1 MFYGEAAGLAA
12 ELAGSGLPAKM
23 PCGLDSEGLE
33 RKAGVFQRKGE
44 IMVKDRDK
52 ASNSLQVVFPRIRS
66 CFPGATGLC
75 FQQIF
80 PDRQI

>member
-1 MFYGEAAGLAA
+1 MVESPGWLPSWQDLRCLPKCHAGL
-12 ELAGSGLPAKM
+12 LQG
-23 PCGLDSEGLE
+23 GLE
-33 RKAGVFQRKGE
+33 RKAWVVQGKGE
-44 IMVKDRDK
+44 TVVKVRDQ
-52 ASNSLQVVFPRIRS
+52 ASYSLQVVFPRIRS